1 MKKTAKSTLS
11 FAAAALL
18 AVGAA
23 TAQVATTSSSADPSF
38 PGAAMIDSSGSYQS
52 EVKACNSG
60 ATQQDRATCLEEARN
75 SAAEKR
81 RGRLETY
88 GNHEANA
95 VARCDIHQVGE
106 DRAACRARVMGMGD
120 VEGSVAGGGLLREV
134 ETVVLPEGQAS
145 VTVQPQTD
153 AGPVV
158 LVPDTRIQGN
168 R

>member
-23 TAQVATTSSSADPSF
+23 TAQVATSSVSADAAF
-38 PGAAMIDSSGSYQS
+38 PGAAMIDSSGNYQA
-52 EVKACNSG
+52 EVQACNSG

-81 RGRLETY
+81 RGRLEAY
-88 GNHEANA
+88 GNHEQNA
-95 VARCDIHQVGE
+95 LARCDVHQAGE

-145 VTVQPQTD
+145 VTVEPQTE